1 MAMLTTNSLIA
12 GARALSAE
20 LGWLTLKKA
29 MLIEYGI
36 ALIVGYFLRRSSLG
50 FYRGLRLTTKVLYWV
65 RDFLISLVGATVV
78 CFFMAW
84 LAAANR

>member
-20 LGWLTLKKA
+20 LGSLTLKRA
-29 MLIEYGI
+29 ILIEYGI
-36 ALIVGYFLRRSSLG
+36 VLIIGYFLRWSSLG
-50 FYRGLRLTTKVLYWV
+50 FYRGLGLTSKTLYWV
-65 RDFLISLVGATVV
+65 RDFLISLVGATVL

-84 LAAANR
+84 LAAVNR